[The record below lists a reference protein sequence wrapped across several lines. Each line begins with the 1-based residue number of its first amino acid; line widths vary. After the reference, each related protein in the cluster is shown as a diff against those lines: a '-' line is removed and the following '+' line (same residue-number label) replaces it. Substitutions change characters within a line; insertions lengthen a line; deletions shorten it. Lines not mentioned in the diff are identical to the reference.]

1 MEKKFCQYCKTT
13 KPISEFYKRRG
24 KEGGSSYCKPCTN
37 SETSHRAIAFKERC
51 VEYKGGKCE
60 ICGYNKYFG
69 ALEFHHKDPSQKD
82 LQISKVRTRTFT
94 DKIKKELDKCQIL
107 CSNCH
112 REIHFIENKKKT
124 YKRKQ

>member
-1 MEKKFCQYCKTT
+1 MEEKFCQYCKTT

-24 KEGGSSYCKPCTN
+24 KIGGSSYCKPCTN
-37 SETSHRAIAFKERC
+37 AETSLRAIAFKEKC

-60 ICGYNKYFG
+60 ICGYDKYFG

-82 LQISKVRTRTFT
+82 LQISKVRTRTFNS
-94 DKIKKELDKCQIL
+94 KIKKELDKCQIL

-112 REIHFIENKKKT
+112 REIHFIENFKKT
-124 YKRKQ
+124 YERK

>member
-1 MEKKFCQYCKTT
+1 MEEKFCQYCKTT

-37 SETSHRAIAFKERC
+37 AETCQRAVAFKEKC

-60 ICGYNKYFG
+60 ICGYDKYFG
-69 ALEFHHKDPSQKD
+69 ALEFHHKDPTQKD
-82 LQISKVRTRTFT
+82 LQISKVRTRTFNN
-94 DKIKKELDKCQIL
+94 KIKKELDKCLLL

-112 REIHFIENKKKT
+112 REIHFIENLKKT
-124 YKRKQ
+124 YDRK